1 MEQVL
6 PLHFNLPLAISN
18 IILETG
24 AYTCVF

>member
-6 PLHFNLPLAISN
+6 PLHFNLPLAISSS
-18 IILETG
+18 IMETV